1 MRAED
6 RRVGRLERLLHLR
19 RLPVLGTLPPDD
31 LGLIAE
37 QARPR
42 LFHRN
47 EVLLR
52 RGEPIGA
59 IHVVVEGR
67 VGLRRGEHEL
77 GHASTGA
84 GVGGLGFLAR
94 DDEGIDAVA
103 EEDTVTLELDTETLG
118 EILEDRFRILQHLL
132 RETSRLLLDLWH
144 RAPRECLAAAE
155 RMEAPGF
162 SEPLDLVERM
172 LFLRQGLPFLRS
184 SASALADLARNLVEL
199 RFEPGVVLWHRGEPA
214 RQVLMLVSGR
224 VACSAPID
232 GFALAPGPGY
242 PLGGLDAVA
251 GMSRWYDAVCE
262 GPVVTLSG
270 DVEILFDVFE
280 DSAEVALDY
289 LSQIA
294 RTHLRA
300 LELVAQSDRKA
311 RLLPFFGS
319 DIEG

>member
-19 RLPVLGTLPPDD
+19 RLPLLGTLPPDD

-37 QARPR
+37 QTRPR
-42 LFHRN
+42 LFRQG

-59 IHVVVEGR
+59 VHVVVEGR

-77 GHASTGA
+77 GHATTGA
-84 GVGGLGFLAR
+84 AVGGLGFLAR
-94 DDEGIDAVA
+94 DDEGIDATA
-103 EEDTVTLELDTETLG
+103 EEDTLTLELDTDTLG
-118 EILEDRFRILQHLL
+118 EILEDRFQILQHLL

-144 RAPRECLAAAE
+144 RAPRECAAAAE

-162 SEPLDLVERM
+162 SGSLDLVERM

-184 SASALADLARNLVEL
+184 SASALADLARNLV
-199 RFEPGVVLWHRGEPA
+199 
-214 RQVLMLVSGR
+214 
-224 VACSAPID
+224 ACTAPIE
-232 GFALAPGPGY
+232 GFGLAPGPGY

-251 GMSRWYDAVCE
+251 GMSRWYDAVCD
-262 GPVVTLSG
+262 GPVVALSG

-294 RTHLRA
+294 RSHLRA